1 VTKGA
6 DGATKETLVRVYGI
20 SRDIIAGLE
29 RLGDGFATARRGR
42 SSAPWWDSKWPRSPS
57 AKDIANC
64 SKFWQLRPH
73 GSDVNA
79 LLGRGF
85 ELETMADLVHS
96 ELAAVPI
103 EIVENHD
110 SKVEIA
116 LVQITDAGW
125 RVLEGLTPRLPNGQ

>member
-1 VTKGA
+1 MDTDPLSERHRQLLEVLA
-6 DGATKETLVRVYGI
+6 
-20 SRDIIAGLE
+20 IA
-29 RLGDGFATARRGR
+29 
-42 SSAPWWDSKWPRSPS
+42 
-57 AKDIANC
+57 
-64 SKFWQLRPH
+64 PH

-85 ELETMADLVHS
+85 KLETMADLVRS
-96 ELAAVPI
+96 ELAAVRI

-125 RVLEGLTPRLPNGQ
+125 RALEGLTSRRLTPHLPNGQ